1 MVYDHDV
8 VYGSVGGGAD
18 AVDAL
23 AHQIAMVLGGDDD
36 GDARSL
42 LEGIAGFKE
51 IERFSRANGAFH
63 VTALQMALQY
73 RGGGRHHF
81 VGPVMTRRAGVCA
94 PLVQNFR
101 QMNDGLCLFGCAQN
115 QIVVLRYFQL
125 LVKTTERA

>member
-51 IERFSRANGAFH
+51 IERFPAPTVPSTSQRCRWRCN
-63 VTALQMALQY
+63 TAVEAVITSLA
-73 RGGGRHHF
+73 RS
-81 VGPVMTRRAGVCA
+81 
-94 PLVQNFR
+94 
-101 QMNDGLCLFGCAQN
+101 
-115 QIVVLRYFQL
+115 
-125 LVKTTERA
+125 